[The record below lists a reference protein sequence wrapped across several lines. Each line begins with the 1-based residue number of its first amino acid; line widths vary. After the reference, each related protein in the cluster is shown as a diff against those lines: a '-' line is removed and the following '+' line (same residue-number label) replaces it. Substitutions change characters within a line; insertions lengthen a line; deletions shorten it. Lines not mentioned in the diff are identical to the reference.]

1 MFVLL
6 VILLLLV
13 LVFVR
18 PIQQHEFTFFDNV
31 APRLRPVYI
40 DQPTVY
46 FNEDITYSEWPQ
58 EPTSSL

>member
-1 MFVLL
+1 MIVLL

-18 PIQQHEFTFFDNV
+18 PIKEHEYTFFDNV